1 MVNTVLHFHIASWII
16 GVLLA
21 LFVGHGYSRGK
32 NVKVPHMI
40 LRLIYFAILGTG
52 LYVFIKIP
60 KANMP
65 SNLMMLYNI
74 KMTAGIIMLGI
85 FEFFTISSKK
95 GRKMLVPAVIFGLL
109 FLTLLYLGFRLPM
122 GIQLFGK

>member
-1 MVNTVLHFHIASWII
+1 MINSWIHVHIASWII

-21 LFVGHGYSRGK
+21 LYVGHQYSKGR
-32 NVKVPHMI
+32 NAKVAHMI
-40 LRLIYFAILGTG
+40 LRVIYLAILGTG

-60 KANMP
+60 KENMP
-65 SNLMMLYNI
+65 SNMMMLYNI
-74 KMTAGIIMLGI
+74 KMTAGIIMLAI

-109 FLTLLYLGFRLPM
+109 FLTLLYLGFRLPY